1 MGEKMMK
8 IASIIGARPQFIK
21 LSPLSKELRKYH
33 KEIIIHTGQHYDRK
47 MSGLFFKELDITEP
61 DYNLEVG
68 SGSHGYQTG
77 EMLKRIEKV
86 LIKEKPDLVIVY
98 GDTNSTLAGALAAA
112 KLNIKVVHIEAGL
125 REFDK
130 SIPEEINKIV
140 SDHTSEILFC
150 PSDLGVRNLAK
161 EGITAN
167 VYNVGDITLDLAK
180 RLLADIIL
188 EKSILK
194 KYNLK
199 KKDFCYMT
207 MHREK
212 NTKQKKRLGSIVSAL
227 EHISKT
233 IIFPVHPRT
242 IKALKEYK
250 LWGKINQIKSLK
262 IVPPIGY
269 NESIMLIKNAEKT
282 ITDSGG
288 VIKESYFLKTP
299 AVIIDDT
306 TEWVET
312 IEDGWNII
320 AGADKNK
327 IIRYVNKTVKPRRH
341 REVYGNGK
349 SAQKII
355 KILNNHLSESQ
366 G

>member
-1 MGEKMMK
+1 MMK

-161 EGITAN
+161 EGITSK

-180 RLLADIIL
+180 RLAADTHL
-188 EKSILK
+188 EKRVLK
-194 KYNLK
+194 KYNLQK
-199 KKDFCYMT
+199 KNFCYMT
-207 MHREK
+207 VHREK
-212 NTKQKKRLGSIVSAL
+212 NTGQKKRLSSIVSAL
-227 EHISKT
+227 ENISKT

-242 IKALKEYK
+242 IKALKKYK
-250 LWGKINQIKSLK
+250 LWSKINQIKSLK
-262 IVPPIGY
+262 ILPPIGY
-269 NESIMLIKNAEKT
+269 QESIILIKNAEKT

-299 AVIIDDT
+299 TVIIDDT

-312 IEDGWNII
+312 IEDGWSII
-320 AGADKNK
+320 AGADKDK
-327 IIRYVNKTVKPRRH
+327 ITRYVNKAVKPKRH
-341 REVYGNGK
+341 REVYGKGK

-355 KILNNHLSESQ
+355 RILNNYLSENQ

>member
-1 MGEKMMK
+1 MKKMMK
-8 IASIIGARPQFIK
+8 IASIIGTRPQFIK
-21 LSPLSKELRKYH
+21 LAPLSKELRKYH
-33 KEIIIHTGQHYDRK
+33 KEIIIHTGQHYDKK
-47 MSGLFFKELDITEP
+47 MSGLFFKELNISQP

-68 SGSHGYQTG
+68 SGSHGQQTG
-77 EMLKRIEKV
+77 EMIARIEKV

-112 KLNIKVVHIEAGL
+112 KLNIKVAHIEAGL

-140 SDHTSEILFC
+140 TDHSSNILFC
-150 PSDLGVRNLAK
+150 PSNIGVKNLAK
-161 EGITAN
+161 EGISAN

-180 RLLADIIL
+180 RLSANSIL
-188 EKSILK
+188 EKRILK

-212 NTKQKKRLGSIVSAL
+212 NTGQKKRLSNIVSAL
-227 EHISKT
+227 ENISKT
-233 IIFPVHPRT
+233 IIFPMHPRT
-242 IKALKEYK
+242 VKALKKYK
-250 LWGKINQIKSLK
+250 LWSKINQIKSLK
-262 IVPPIGY
+262 ILPPIGY
-269 NESIMLIKNAEKT
+269 QESIMLIKNAEKT

-306 TEWVET
+306 TEWTET

-327 IIRYVNKTVKPRRH
+327 IIKSVNKAVKSKRH
-341 REVYGNGK
+341 RKVYGHGK

-355 KILNNHLSESQ
+355 RILNDYLSK
-366 G
+366 GRG

>member
-1 MGEKMMK
+1 MMK

>member
-1 MGEKMMK
+1 MMK
-8 IASIIGARPQFIK
+8 IASIIGTRPQFIK
-21 LSPLSKELRKYH
+21 LAPLSKEVRKNH
-33 KEIIIHTGQHYDRK
+33 KEIIIHTGQHYDKK
-47 MSGLFFKELDITEP
+47 MSDLFFKELDIHQP

-68 SGSHGYQTG
+68 SGSHGQQTG
-77 EMLKRIEKV
+77 EMIKRIEKV
-86 LIKEKPDLVIVY
+86 LIKENPDLVLVY
-98 GDTNSTLAGALAAA
+98 GDTNSTLSGALAAA
-112 KLNIKVVHIEAGL
+112 KLNITVAHIEAGL

-140 SDHTSEILFC
+140 SDHTSNILFC
-150 PSDLGVRNLAK
+150 PSDLGMKNLAK

-180 RLLADIIL
+180 RLSANTIL

-199 KKDFCYMT
+199 KKDFYYMT

-212 NTKQKKRLGSIVSAL
+212 NTGQKKRLSSIVSAL
-227 EHISKT
+227 ENISKT
-233 IIFPVHPRT
+233 VIFPIHPRT
-242 IKALKEYK
+242 AKALKKYK

-262 IVPPIGY
+262 ILPPIGY
-269 NESIMLIKNAEKT
+269 QESIMLIKNAEKT

-312 IEDGWNII
+312 VEDGWNVI
-320 AGADKNK
+320 AGADKDK
-327 IIRYVNKTVKPRRH
+327 IIRFVNRAVKPKRH

-355 KILNNHLSESQ
+355 RMLNNYLSKNQ